1 MATLPNGKLRWVIR
15 GDLQD
20 VDFSIYAPVVNWSTV
35 RIFMVLSLLL
45 GWTMKALDFVN
56 AFIQAT
62 LEDTVYVQLP
72 RGFRSMMETWSGKP
86 ACLRLRKSVYGL
98 KIAPKLWYQHM
109 ACGLKELG
117 FKPSSYD
124 KCLLFREG
132 ALLVTFV
139 DDCGLSVKDPKMI
152 DWFVSELRKW
162 GLELD
167 VEGDFTPFLGVAI
180 ERNEDGS
187 IHMH

>member
-1 MATLPNGKLRWVIR
+1 M
-15 GDLQD
+15 
-20 VDFSIYAPVVNWSTV
+20 
-35 RIFMVLSLLL
+35 
-45 GWTMKALDFVN
+45 GWTMKALDFAN

-62 LEDTVYVQLP
+62 LKDTIYVHLP

-109 ACGLKELG
+109 ARGLKELG

-152 DWFVSELRKW
+152 DWFVSELCKR
-162 GLELD
+162 GNELD
-167 VEGDFTPFLGVAI
+167 VEGDFTAFLGVAI

-187 IHMH
+187 IHMHQRGLIKKIIAAAQMEDGNPNWTPASQAALGSDKDG